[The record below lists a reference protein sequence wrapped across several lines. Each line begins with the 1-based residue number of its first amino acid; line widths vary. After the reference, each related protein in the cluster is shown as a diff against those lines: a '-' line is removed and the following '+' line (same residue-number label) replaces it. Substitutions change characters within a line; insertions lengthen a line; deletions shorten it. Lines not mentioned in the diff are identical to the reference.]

1 MRALLS
7 LSCALVAC
15 QGETVGAA
23 TDAAV
28 ETSADVG
35 VDAGCVS
42 GTQNLVPNGDFRA
55 DLAGWQQ
62 SAMKA
67 DLAGEAGPCGP
78 AIRFHDH
85 GLYGTLS
92 RGTPVT
98 LGAGTKLRIRG
109 WFRDRASA
117 VGEPPH
123 LLLQLYHPADGGAA
137 TTTSLNAK
145 IPLRK
150 DWTLVEGTLT
160 VTRLET
166 EIVLSV
172 GTARVD
178 GLLDDFL
185 VSGLSVTAE

>member
-1 MRALLS
+1 MS
-7 LSCALVAC
+7 LSCMLVAC

-23 TDAAV
+23 TDAAA

-35 VDAGCVS
+35 VDAACVS
-42 GTQNLVPNGDFRA
+42 TAQNLVPNGDFRA

-123 LLLQLYHPADGGAA
+123 LLLQLYHPADGGSA